1 MALVEINWNPD
12 EKELR
17 TFGLVCLVG
26 FAVIGSIVAWRS
38 GAFGTPFGWHKPWE
52 LPILLSAAGVA
63 LAIIGALRPVA
74 LRWVYMTWMAMAYP
88 IGWTVSHVLLAIV
101 YFGVF
106 SFVGVVFRIV
116 GYDPLQRRFDRE
128 ARTYG
133 VQRGPMF
140 EAISSSSDNARAE
153 VHRHVD

>member
-128 ARTYG
+128 ARTYW
-133 VQRGPMF
+133 VRRPARSDVRGYF
-140 EAISSSSDNARAE
+140 KQF
-153 VHRHVD
+153 